1 MDRPLLAFA
10 VPFLLSAAALG
21 SGATLPRTTSHAA
34 APAGVTVGTGTAP
47 AASPSG
53 RNPSAGGLPRAG
65 SVAGAR
71 RASAASAPASAAPP
85 AAAEHPGSAPSNL
98 ESPLF
103 GASADVVNID
113 PLATCIGCTGAGA
126 ASGDSSSYSRSIKV
140 ADESIAE
147 GESPTNGYTGGNVVS
162 LPPNPLL
169 MLAIGTWAADNR
181 HDGTSSEGHS
191 YANAA
196 AVTVGDGQV
205 GTLTLLQAR
214 SDATRSRTG
223 QSGRASSDGAQAGLA
238 GGLVT
243 LVLLHSDASTKEP
256 GHVYVA
262 QVNDQRLMTSDQLMG
277 GFPVAVPYVGSVS
290 LFHGAPNRGVVGD
303 VADSKS
309 QGAAEIVSTSTG
321 NTSGPRNQT
330 H

>member
-1 MDRPLLAFA
+1 MVRALLAFA
-10 VPFLLSAAALG
+10 VPVVLVAAAQA
-21 SGATLPRTTSHAA
+21 SGATLPANTSHPGTPAA
-34 APAGVTVGTGTAP
+34 AVGTGPELP
-47 AASPSG
+47 AASPAGPAPTSG
-53 RNPSAGGLPRAG
+53 GTTTRAGVRGPSAATTPVTAG
-65 SVAGAR
+65 PSR
-71 RASAASAPASAAPP
+71 PA
-85 AAAEHPGSAPSNL
+85 ERSAPSPRLL

-113 PLATCIGCTGAGA
+113 PLATCLSCTGAGA

-140 ADESIAE
+140 ADESVAE
-147 GESPTNGYTGGNVVS
+147 GESPTNGYTGGSILS

-169 MLAIGTWAADNR
+169 MLAIGTWQADNR
-181 HDGTSSEGHS
+181 HDATSAEGHS

-196 AVTVGDGQV
+196 ALTVADGQV

-223 QSGRASSDGAQAGLA
+223 QSGQASSDGAQAGLA
-238 GGLVT
+238 GGRVT
-243 LVLLHSDASTKEP
+243 LVLLHSDASTHEP

-303 VADSKS
+303 VGDSKS